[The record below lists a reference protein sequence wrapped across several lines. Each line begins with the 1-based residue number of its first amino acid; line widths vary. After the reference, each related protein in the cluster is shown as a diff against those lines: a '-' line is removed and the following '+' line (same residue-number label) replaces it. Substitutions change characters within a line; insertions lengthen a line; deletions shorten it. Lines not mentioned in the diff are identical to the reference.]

1 MDLETLK
8 ERVEKMEKL
17 HQIEVL
23 RILQASKY
31 AQLSENANG
40 VFINMSDLSPATIE
54 KIRSFSVYVDEQLQ
68 NLDEMEEEK
77 QRIASTFFCEK
88 DKSKRDKATS
98 LESGI

>member
-1 MDLETLK
+1 MDLESLK

-23 RILQASKY
+23 RILQVSKD
-31 AQLSENANG
+31 AQLSENDNG
-40 VFINMSDLSPATIE
+40 VFINMSDLSPDTIE

-77 QRIASTFFCEK
+77 QRLASTFFCEK
-88 DKSKRDKATS
+88 DKSKRDKAAS
-98 LESGI
+98 LENGI

>member
-1 MDLETLK
+1 MDLESLK
-8 ERVEKMEKL
+8 ERVERMEKL

-23 RILQASKY
+23 RILQASKD

-40 VFINMSDLSPATIE
+40 VFINMSDLSPETVQ
-54 KIRSFSVYVDEQLQ
+54 KIAAFSVYVDEQLQ

-88 DKSKRDKATS
+88 DKTKRDKAST